1 MKILVIGGAG
11 LLGHRLL
18 LSAKARKFE
27 AHGTFKDVKLDY
39 TWAKWHEADVADEAG
54 TLAVLDEVK
63 PDAVIFTAAFH
74 KVDACEDNKTLCY
87 DINVRA
93 PLYVAKWCRE
103 NSSRFVFIST
113 DYVFSGE
120 RDGRYSETDEPAPA
134 SFYALCKRFTEQVL
148 LSDPA
153 GRLVVRTGVIYGHHP
168 KKSNFVSW
176 LISEVK
182 AGKAV
187 RIFDDQSNCPTL
199 ANDLAEAILRLL
211 EKKSEGLFHTT
222 GSECLNRYEFALKI
236 KKGPRGF
243 VINVRHGIY
252 FVGMIGRIAHN
263 PPQCLVVFL
272 QQALY
277 EFRNSLCRRPALA
290 GSMLQK
296 IGQTGQTLIFFA

>member
-18 LSAKARKFE
+18 LSAHARKWE

-39 TWAKWHEADVADEAG
+39 TWARWHEVDVADEAG

-93 PLYVAKWCRE
+93 PLYVAKWCKE

-113 DYVFSGE
+113 DYVFAGDN
-120 RDGRYSETDEPAPA
+120 DGLYSETDEPAPA

-148 LSDPA
+148 LSDSA

-168 KKSNFVSW
+168 VKSNFVSW

-187 RIFDDQSNCPTL
+187 KVFDDQSNCPTL

-211 EKKSEGLFHTT
+211 EKKTDGLYHTT

-236 KKGPRGF
+236 ADAYQLDKTKITAIKTAELHQKAARPENACLNISKLVGATGTHMSNAAEGLAQMKKDIEADAPKK
-243 VINVRHGIY
+243 
-252 FVGMIGRIAHN
+252 A
-263 PPQCLVVFL
+263 
-272 QQALY
+272 
-277 EFRNSLCRRPALA
+277 
-290 GSMLQK
+290 K
-296 IGQTGQTLIFFA
+296 K